1 MSPMSMSS
9 PTDSS
14 THQQYALECQGLP
27 LAVYREIVAHLQQV
41 TGVEAG
47 LTTQTA
53 IAFDYTQSQVGHLWI
68 RHLADLEATKKQR
81 LEQIL
86 QYYSDRFGPW
96 QQVNL

>member
-1 MSPMSMSS
+1 MSS
-9 PTDSS
+9 PIDSF
-14 THQQYALECQGLP
+14 THQQYALECRGLP

-68 RHLADLEATKKQR
+68 RHPADLETTKR

-86 QYYSDRFGPW
+86 QYYSDRYGPW
-96 QQVNL
+96 QQVEP

>member
-1 MSPMSMSS
+1 MSS
-9 PTDSS
+9 PTDNP
-14 THQQYALECQGLP
+14 THQQSALACQGLP

-47 LTTQTA
+47 LTTQTSTT
-53 IAFDYTQSQVGHLWI
+53 FDYRQSQVGHLWI
-68 RHLADLEATKKQR
+68 RHASDLETAKKQR

-96 QQVNL
+96 QHVNP